1 MVHYAGYTPRF
12 HPSDFETRTR
22 DGVGADWP
30 ISYQDLKPHYERVE
44 RELPVAGQDWP
55 WGDPHRYP
63 HAAAPGLR
71 RRRPRPRAA
80 RAQRGSRCAS
90 GRSAIPNGAFGNRP
104 HCIYRGFCLQ
114 GCKVNAKASPLIT
127 HLPDAIAHGVE
138 VRADC
143 HAVRVEIDDD
153 RPLHRRHLHPRRA
166 ASASSAPPR
175 SPSPATR
182 SRRRGCC

>member
-12 HPSDFETRTR
+12 HPSDFEVRTR

-30 ISYQDLKPHYERVE
+30 ISYRDLKPHYERVE

-63 HAAAPGLR
+63 HCAAPDLGGGADR
-71 RRRPRPRAA
+71 ARAGARAA
-80 RAQRGSRCAS
+80 GIEMRVGPV
-90 GRSAIPNGAFGNRP
+90 AITNGAFGNRP

-114 GCKVNAKASPLIT
+114 GCKVNAKASPLSPTSPTRSSTASRSAPTRMASRI
-127 HLPDAIAHGVE
+127 
-138 VRADC
+138 
-143 HAVRVEIDDD
+143 EIDEA
-153 RPLHRRHLHPRRA
+153 RTAAPASPTSTTG

-175 SPSPATR
+175 SRSPATR